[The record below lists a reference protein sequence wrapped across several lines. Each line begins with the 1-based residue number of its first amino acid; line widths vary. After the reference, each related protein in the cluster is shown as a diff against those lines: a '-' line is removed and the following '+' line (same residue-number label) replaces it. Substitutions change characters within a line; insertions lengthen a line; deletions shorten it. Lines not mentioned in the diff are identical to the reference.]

1 MRVGIKPDSKVI
13 ARGNTKIY
21 NDKNQEI
28 GKVTSGTFGPSV
40 EHPIAMGYVDNSYST
55 VNTKIFLEVRGK
67 KFLQIFVTYRFIK
80 KITLKGKLMSEVK
93 YSKEHEWIKLDG
105 DEATI
110 GITKHATEMLG
121 DIVFAE
127 LPEKGSNVDKDGT
140 AGVVE
145 STKAASDVYTPVSG
159 EVIDTNQM
167 IVDDPSKINEDPEE
181 SAWFFKL
188 KIKDK
193 SEMDSLMSKE
203 EYEKFAKESSA

>member
-1 MRVGIKPDSKVI
+1 
-13 ARGNTKIY
+13 
-21 NDKNQEI
+21 
-28 GKVTSGTFGPSV
+28 
-40 EHPIAMGYVDNSYST
+40 
-55 VNTKIFLEVRGK
+55 
-67 KFLQIFVTYRFIK
+67 
-80 KITLKGKLMSEVK
+80 MSEVK

-105 DEATI
+105 EEATI

-167 IVDDPSKINEDPEE
+167 IVDDPSKINEDPEK

-193 SEMDSLMSKE
+193 SEMDSLMNKE
-203 EYEKFAKESSA
+203 EYEKFAKETSA

>member
-1 MRVGIKPDSKVI
+1 
-13 ARGNTKIY
+13 
-21 NDKNQEI
+21 
-28 GKVTSGTFGPSV
+28 
-40 EHPIAMGYVDNSYST
+40 
-55 VNTKIFLEVRGK
+55 
-67 KFLQIFVTYRFIK
+67 
-80 KITLKGKLMSEVK
+80 MSEVK

-105 DEATI
+105 EEATI

-203 EYEKFAKESSA
+203 EYEKFAKET